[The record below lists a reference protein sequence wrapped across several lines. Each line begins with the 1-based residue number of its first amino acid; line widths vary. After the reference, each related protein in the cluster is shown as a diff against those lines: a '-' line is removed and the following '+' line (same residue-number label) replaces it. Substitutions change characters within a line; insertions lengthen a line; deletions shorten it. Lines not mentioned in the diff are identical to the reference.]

1 MKLKKDIFSESL
13 TKTTE
18 NEIKKASYSLAMFSA
33 NIKRFLPNIPKS
45 EYIQMYKDVF
55 YYQNLSSKEQYDPE
69 YLIKN
74 KIINHSS
81 VDIEDVNIN
90 TPTVFATFH
99 LGAYRLLNCYLYER
113 GHKIALIID
122 ESVFMSQQEEML
134 RVCREELKGKKTSD
148 MVILNVKDRT
158 SIFKL
163 KQLIE
168 KGYVMTVYLDGNT
181 GVNVKNQDFSKGYIP
196 ISFLESNIFVKNGVG
211 KLAALL
217 EAQFIPVVSYRD
229 EDDINC
235 MEFFKEIKT
244 IDFITKQDFSI
255 KTIEIA
261 YKKLEEKLLK
271 HPTQWECWLYIHKW
285 FMRDVISPYVNV
297 ENICSYFNTDR
308 YTTFLLGEA
317 PFLFDLIDYQ
327 SYPIENKL
335 FEAISKNNFKKIGS
349 DLLEEL
355 AKKNIII

>member
-1 MKLKKDIFSESL
+1 MKLKKDIFSEKL
-13 TKTTE
+13 KNPTE
-18 NEIKKASYSLAMFSA
+18 NEIKKASYSFAMFSA
-33 NIKRFLPNIPKS
+33 NIKRFMPNIPKS
-45 EYIQMYKDVF
+45 EYTQMYKDVF
-55 YYQNLSSKEQYDPE
+55 YYQNLSPKEQSNRD

-74 KIINHSS
+74 RIINNSS
-81 VDIEDVNIN
+81 IDIDNIN
-90 TPTVFATFH
+90 IDKPTIFATFH

-134 RVCREELKGKKTSD
+134 RVCREDLKGKDTSD

-168 KGYVMTVYLDGNT
+168 KGYIMTVYLDGNT

-196 ISFLESNIFVKNGVG
+196 IPFLESNIFVKNGVG
-211 KLAALL
+211 KLASLL

-229 EDDINC
+229 ENDINY
-235 MEFFKEIKT
+235 MEFFKEIQT
-244 IDFITKQDFSI
+244 NDFPTKQEFSI

-261 YKKLEEKLLK
+261 YQKLEEKLLK

-285 FMRDVISPYVNV
+285 FMRDVSTPYIST
-297 ENICSYFNTDR
+297 ENMCSYFNSDR
-308 YTTFLLGEA
+308 YTTFLLGEV
-317 PFLFDLIDYQ
+317 PFLFDLFDYQ
-327 SYPIENKL
+327 SYPIDNEL
-335 FEAISKNNFKKIGS
+335 FEAISKNDFKKIDS
-349 DLLEEL
+349 NLLEEL
-355 AKKNIII
+355 TQKNIIV